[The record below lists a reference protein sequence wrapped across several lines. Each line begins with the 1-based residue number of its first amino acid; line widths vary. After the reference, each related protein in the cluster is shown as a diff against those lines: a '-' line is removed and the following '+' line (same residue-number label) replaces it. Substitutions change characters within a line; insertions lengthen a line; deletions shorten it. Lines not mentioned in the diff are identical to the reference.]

1 MTEPT
6 ITIFM
11 TCSIDAFPIFLLVNY
26 PLPAINCFPDAHE
39 TGYYKS
45 RDRKEKFARVITYE
59 LRVITYYIRSNMMD
73 LISSQITN

>member
-1 MTEPT
+1 MTYEPT

-11 TCSIDAFPIFLLVNY
+11 TCFIDAFPIFLLANY
-26 PLPAINCFPDAHE
+26 PLPAINCFPDAHA

-59 LRVITYYIRSNMMD
+59 LHVIMLYSSNMMD
-73 LISSQITN
+73 STLQITN